1 MSAVI
6 AARQTCQ
13 IPEHLVIDCSI
24 AAAWLLP
31 DEQSET
37 ANRVL
42 AAAIN
47 SNFVVPVL
55 FKLELASVMCSAMRR
70 KRVDASLLSQLA
82 REVQSLPMRFEAL
95 SLSFD
100 ALLAGALQYD
110 LTPYDYIY
118 LELSKRLNFALATLD
133 AKLARAAKAAGV
145 IVLTD

>member
-1 MSAVI
+1 MSAVT

-42 AAAIN
+42 AAATN

-118 LELSKRLNFALATLD
+118 LEMSKRLNFALATLD